1 MKLFAVK
8 IEQKIDAGYY
18 GEVEVDGMTLVFA
31 ENKEEAVN
39 LYNKDFE
46 ERTKD
51 CFIRCKAKTAYEVDI
66 EKVKRK
72 RKQGYYIL
80 K

>member
-8 IEQKIDAGYY
+8 TEQKIDAGYY
-18 GEVEVDGMTLVFA
+18 GEIDVDGMTLVFA
-31 ENKEEAVN
+31 ETKEEAIYI
-39 LYNKDFE
+39 YNKDFE

-51 CFIRCKAKTAYEVDI
+51 CFVRCKAKTAFELDI
-66 EKVKRK
+66 GKVKRK
-72 RKQGYYIL
+72 RKQGYYIF